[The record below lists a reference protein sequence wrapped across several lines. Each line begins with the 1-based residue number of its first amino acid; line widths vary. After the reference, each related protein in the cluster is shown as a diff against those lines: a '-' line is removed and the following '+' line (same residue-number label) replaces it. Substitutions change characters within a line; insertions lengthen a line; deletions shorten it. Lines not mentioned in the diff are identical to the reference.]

1 MTTPTNKYDIQQEN
15 VTGFAFDNVHR
26 NAMIQKAIKG
36 SSSSSSSSSSNTASI
51 LPLARKTGTTIAGI
65 VFDNGVVL
73 GADTRATGGA
83 EVAEKNCEK
92 IHYLAPNIY
101 CCGAGTAADTEKTTA
116 LVQSNLQLLRYQM
129 HQTEPS
135 RVITACTQL
144 KRFLHR
150 YQGHISAALV
160 LGGCDID
167 GPHIYQIYPHGS
179 TGKLP
184 YTTMGSG
191 SLAAMA
197 VFESSWRSAM
207 NETDAVALVQRA
219 IGAGIFNDLGSG
231 SNCDICIIRNDQ
243 TVSYHRNMV
252 TPNDITPLRNRVQ
265 HSSRFTIPVGA
276 TPVIQTTFNKHMP
289 SMKEQ
294 FASID
299 QETKDDDDNNVNT
312 EGVAAMEVEA

>member
-1 MTTPTNKYDIQQEN
+1 MAK
-15 VTGFAFDNVHR
+15 
-26 NAMIQKAIKG
+26 
-36 SSSSSSSSSSNTASI
+36 
-51 LPLARKTGTTIAGI
+51 KTGTTIAGI
-65 VFDNGVVL
+65 VFENGVVL
-73 GADTRATGGA
+73 GADTRATNGE

-92 IHYLAPNIY
+92 IHFLAPNIY

-135 RVITACTQL
+135 RVVTACTQL

-167 GPHIYQIYPHGS
+167 GPHVYQIYPHGS

-197 VFESSWRSAM
+197 VFESNWRSAM
-207 NETDAVALVQRA
+207 NEADAIALVQRA

-231 SNCDICIIRNDQ
+231 SNCDICIIRTDQ

-252 TPNDITPLRNRVQ
+252 TPNDIAPLRNAIR
-265 HSSRFTIPVGA
+265 HSQRFTVPVGT
-276 TPVIQTTFNKHMP
+276 TPLLHTKFEKHMP
-289 SMKEQ
+289 TMKEQ
-294 FASID
+294 FASI
-299 QETKDDDDNNVNT
+299 EVTDDDNTGEAV
-312 EGVAAMEVEA
+312 EGVAMDVEA